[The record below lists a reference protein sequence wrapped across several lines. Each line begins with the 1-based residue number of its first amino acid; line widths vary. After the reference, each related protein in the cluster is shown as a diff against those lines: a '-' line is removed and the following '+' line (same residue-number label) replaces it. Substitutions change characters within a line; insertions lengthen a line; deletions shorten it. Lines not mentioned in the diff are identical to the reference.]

1 MSSLQI
7 SDICPNYNGCT
18 MTQTNSAI
26 LERLRRMIAESKA
39 TNVGLAARRLTGQD
53 EILIDPDLA
62 FHPASTMKICVMM
75 ESFRRARSGE
85 LPLDGTITVQNE
97 FHSIVDGSSFS
108 LDPADDSERALYDC
122 IGQSF
127 TRRELIRRMIVVSS
141 NLATNLLLEELHCEP
156 VTALMRELGTQDL
169 TVIRGLEDKQA
180 FRRGI
185 NNSATA
191 RSYMQVLLK
200 LAMRE
205 VVSPQDS
212 DEMLQILRQQEFNEM
227 IPAELPVGTQVAHKT
242 GWTADYFHDVGIV
255 YPAHGEPFVL
265 CILTKGY
272 AENDEIAA
280 HAFVAS
286 LAKAIYEHWNPPA

>member
-1 MSSLQI
+1 
-7 SDICPNYNGCT
+7 
-18 MTQTNSAI
+18 MTQTKTAI
-26 LERLRRMIAESKA
+26 LEKLGRMIAGSKA
-39 TNVGLAARRLTGQD
+39 VEVGIAARRLTSHD
-53 EILIDPDLA
+53 EILIDPDLP
-62 FHPASTMKICVMM
+62 FHPASTMKVCVMM

-85 LPLDGTITVQNE
+85 LPLEGTITVQNE
-97 FHSIVDGSSFS
+97 FHSIVDGSPFS

-141 NLATNLLLEELHCEP
+141 NLATNLLMEELQPEP
-156 VTALMRELGTQDL
+156 ITAFMRELGTQDL
-169 TVIRGLEDKQA
+169 SVIRGLEDKQA

-185 NNSATA
+185 NNSVTA
-191 RSYMQVLLK
+191 RSYMQILIK

-227 IPAELPVGTQVAHKT
+227 IPAELPAGTQVAHKT
-242 GWTADYFHDVGIV
+242 GWTGDYFHDVGIV
-255 YPAHGEPFVL
+255 YPAQGEPFVL
-265 CILTKGY
+265 CILTRGY
-272 AENDEIAA
+272 AENDETAA